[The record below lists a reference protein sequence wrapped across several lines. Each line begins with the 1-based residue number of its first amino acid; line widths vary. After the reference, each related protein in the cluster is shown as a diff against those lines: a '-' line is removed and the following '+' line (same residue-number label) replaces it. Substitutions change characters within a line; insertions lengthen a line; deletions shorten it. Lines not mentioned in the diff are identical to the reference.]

1 MYKSSIVVI
10 VVGLLTVACG
20 GVTEPTVRVIAERAV
35 LTGIASWPTPQSTTT
50 PAPTSTPAPTATPQI
65 AGAPFSEIQRIE
77 ALRQVLPATP
87 TPITLDWIES
97 MVLTALPPSP
107 TPMKPTPN
115 ATPVT
120 AGTYSP
126 SGSTPLELLSAETRK
141 TSESSTRWLFGWT
154 ATVRN
159 NTSAAE
165 DFFLYTYL
173 TDADGFAIEY
183 DITGMVMIGAGQTL
197 TVAGIID
204 VDLPQARNVTKATA
218 RIAN

>member
-1 MYKSSIVVI
+1 MYRRKLPPMYKSSIVVI

-35 LTGIASWPTPQSTTT
+35 LTGIASWP
-50 PAPTSTPAPTATPQI
+50 TPQI